1 MATKKEVK
9 QQIVCVNT
17 EETRAMVNELLRR
30 GAKILFAT
38 QMYEG
43 GIAYVISMPNAKK

>member
-1 MATKKEVK
+1 MTTKKKVR

-17 EETRAMVNELLRR
+17 EETRLMVNELLNR
-30 GAKILFAT
+30 GAEVLFAT

-43 GIAYVISMPNAKK
+43 GIAYVISMPHAKR